1 LIPQSPVLTDQEVIP
16 LIIDVFNHFYPKE
29 YMEALPKPLPEMVTL
44 LSSEDTPQGKGK
56 SITDLNYRT
65 NQMKKFRIDK
75 QILSLPGPT
84 LDDLPTNIPVEKL
97 NKICRAANNGIA
109 SIADNSHGRFKG
121 VATVSLL
128 DVQAAVEETERAVK
142 DLGLLGVQVL
152 SNVRG
157 KPLDLREFD
166 PFYSKVSQLG
176 CGLWIHPAY
185 IRKTY
190 DWMNDEYN
198 MNMMMGWGIDT
209 ALATFRIMRGGVFE
223 RHSNLKIITHHL
235 GTLIP
240 LMAGRINGFV
250 MGQGKN
256 GAPPSPLKKTAIEY
270 LKMFYV
276 DTAEGSWKPAMDL
289 AYGFYGSSHMLFGT
303 DYPWGNTPKIIENV
317 KALRIPEE
325 EKKMILGEN
334 AEKLFRI
341 E

>member
-1 LIPQSPVLTDQEVIP
+1 M
-16 LIIDVFNHFYPKE
+16 IIDVFNHFYPKD
-29 YMEALPKPLPEMVTL
+29 YLDALPKPLPAMVTF
-44 LSSEDTPQGKGK
+44 LSSDNPDGGKGK
-56 SITDLNYRT
+56 AITDLDYRIS
-65 NQMKKFRIDK
+65 QMNKFGIDK

-84 LDDLPTNIPVEKL
+84 LDDLPSNVPVEEF
-97 NKICRAANNGIA
+97 NKIYKAANDGIA
-109 SIADNSHGRFKG
+109 KIAENSSGRFG
-121 VATVSLL
+121 GIATVSLL
-128 DVQAAVEETERAVK
+128 DVQAAVEETERSVK

-157 KPLDLREFD
+157 KPLDAPEFE
-166 PFYSKVSQLG
+166 PFYAKVSQLG

-185 IRKTY
+185 IRKIY

-209 ALATFRIMRGGVFE
+209 ALATFRIFRGGVLE
-223 RHSNLKIITHHL
+223 RHPDLKIVTHHL

-250 MGQGKN
+250 LGQGKN
-256 GAPPSPLKKTAIEY
+256 GAPPAPLKKTPIEY

-276 DTAEGSWKPAMDL
+276 DTAEGMWKPAVEL

-303 DYPWGNTPKIIENV
+303 DYPWGDTPKIIENIR
-317 KALRIPEE
+317 ALNIPEE
-325 EKKMILGEN
+325 EKQMILGEN
-334 AEKLFRI
+334 ASRLFKM

>member
-1 LIPQSPVLTDQEVIP
+1 
-16 LIIDVFNHFYPKE
+16 
-29 YMEALPKPLPEMVTL
+29 MEALPKPFPQMVTF
-44 LSSEDTPQGKGK
+44 LSSDNSAGGKGK
-56 SITDLNYRT
+56 SIIDLDYRI
-65 NQMKKFRIDK
+65 NQMDKFGVDK

-84 LDDLPTNIPVEKL
+84 IDDLPSSIHVQEL
-97 NKICRAANNGIA
+97 DKICKAANDGIA
-109 SIADNSHGRFKG
+109 KIAENSHGRFKG

-128 DVQAAVEETERAVK
+128 DVQGAVEEAERSVK
-142 DLGLLGVQVL
+142 DLGLLGVQIL

-157 KPLDLREFD
+157 KPLDLPEFEPLYAKLD
-166 PFYSKVSQLG
+166 QLG
-176 CGLWIHPAY
+176 RGIWIHPAY

-209 ALATFRIMRGGVFE
+209 ALATFRIFRGGVLE
-223 RHSNLKIITHHL
+223 RHPNLKIITHHL

-256 GAPPSPLKKTAIEY
+256 GFPPLPLKKIPIEY

-276 DTAEGSWKPAMDL
+276 DTAEGMWKPAMDL
-289 AYGFYGSSHMLFGT
+289 AHGFYGSSHMLFAT
-303 DYPWGNTPKIIENV
+303 DYPWGDTPKIIENI
-317 KALRIPEE
+317 KALNIPEE
-325 EKKMILGEN
+325 EKSMILGEN
-334 AEKLFRI
+334 AERLFQL